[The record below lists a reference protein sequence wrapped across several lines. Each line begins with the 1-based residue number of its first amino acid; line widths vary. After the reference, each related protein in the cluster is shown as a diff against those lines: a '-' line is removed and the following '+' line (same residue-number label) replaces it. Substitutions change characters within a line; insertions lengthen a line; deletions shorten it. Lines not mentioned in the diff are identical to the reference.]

1 MGKWNRWYKNQA
13 FRRKVLLSH
22 LAVSLIPVIIL
33 GAFCYIQ
40 TRNLLV
46 GREKEVLSETLD
58 QSAITLDST
67 LNSYVHVMENITW
80 DNKIKQALD
89 ARYETN
95 YEMYLVYRDV
105 IDPTVLRLKSL
116 NPQIRQLS
124 LYSANPT
131 LYPHGTNLMPVGRM
145 EDFPGGPDDYNIH
158 WLAGEDGVLKMYCR
172 IYSEF
177 NQERNV
183 AYMDLDYSAT
193 FGHLTR
199 LFGEDY
205 GVIIGDQEG
214 RTVFSYSSFAK
225 DGTDYEALTLT
236 DLAGDSEKLK
246 QYVVGEN
253 TAPASG
259 WSIYLYRPLKAVS
272 SSAMSITFLMIGVIA
287 FCLFIILWASV
298 LLSRSVARPIGELI
312 RNIDRIEEG
321 NLSADV
327 KEDSGDEIGHL
338 INSFRNMVDRLN
350 YMVNEIYK
358 SKIAQQQYEMKALQA
373 QINPHFLYNSLSL
386 INWKAIMAGQEDI
399 SEMSQLLSTFYRTTL
414 NKGKNIISVKGEW
427 DNTCSYVRIQNMM
440 HSGKLEVR
448 TEIEEGMMEYQMLN
462 LLLQPLVENAIVHGL
477 DYKTDSGAKILVITG
492 REEAGELRFTV
503 CDNGC
508 GIPQEI
514 CETILTAKTKGYG
527 VQNVHHR
534 IQLYYGEQYGLV
546 FESRVGEGTRVTLRI
561 PKVEAGEEEAPP
573 CGSKPV
579 SGPT

>member
-1 MGKWNRWYKNQA
+1 MKWNRWYRNLA
-13 FRRKVLLSH
+13 FRKKVLLSH

-46 GREKEVLSETLD
+46 NREKEVLSETLD
-58 QSAITLDST
+58 QSVITLDST
-67 LNSYVHVMENITW
+67 LNSYVHVMENLTW
-80 DNKIKQALD
+80 DNKIKQALT
-89 ARYETN
+89 ARYESN

-105 IDPTVLRLKSL
+105 IDPTYLRMKSL

-124 LYSANPT
+124 IYSANPT

-158 WLAGEDGVLKMYCR
+158 WIAGENGVLKMYCR

-183 AYMDLDYSAT
+183 AYMDLDYDST
-193 FGHLTR
+193 FGPLTR

-205 GVIIGDQEG
+205 GVMIADEEG
-214 RTVFSYSSFAK
+214 RPVFSYSSFAK
-225 DGTDYEALTLT
+225 DGTDYQALELA
-236 DLAGDSEKLK
+236 DLAGGAEKLD
-246 QYVVGEN
+246 QYVIGEN
-253 TAPASG
+253 TIPASG
-259 WSIYLYRPLKAVS
+259 WRVCLYRPLKAVS

-287 FCLFIILWASV
+287 FCLLIILWASV
-298 LLSRSVARPIGELI
+298 VLSKSVARPIGELI
-312 RNIDRIEEG
+312 CNIDRIEEG

-327 KEDSGDEIGHL
+327 MEDSGDEIGRL

-414 NKGKNIISVKGEW
+414 NKGKNVTDVKGEW

-448 TEIEEGMMEYQMLN
+448 TGIEDGMMEYQMLN

-477 DYKTDSGAKILVITG
+477 DYKTDPGPKILVITG
-492 REEAGELRFTV
+492 CEEGDELKFTV

-508 GIPQEI
+508 GIPEEV
-514 CETILTAKTKGYG
+514 CRTILTARTKGYG

-534 IQLYYGEQYGLV
+534 IQLYYGEAYGL
-546 FESRVGEGTRVTLRI
+546 FYESRVGEGTRVTLRI
-561 PKVEAGEEEAPP
+561 PKVKKEEEGAA
-573 CGSKPV
+573 
-579 SGPT
+579 T